1 MDIIESEGR
10 RGENM
15 PLRPEVEHQKEN
27 GGGDTPQRP
36 QVAQRKADGGENMPL
51 RPQNAA
57 PGKLAAPENSPGKQ
71 PRKNSPGT
79 YQSRK

>member
-27 GGGDTPQRP
+27 GG
-36 QVAQRKADGGENMPL
+36 ENTPL

-57 PGKLAAPENSPGKQ
+57 PGKLAAPENSPGKTA
-71 PRKNSPGT
+71 PEKSLR
-79 YQSRK
+79 